1 MFHVQRFEPHTRTV
15 TEEFS
20 KLKMH
25 LFFILTDQAHKAPPV
40 QFLLNVRISSQTF
53 RQTTLHLDFH
63 CLPSF
68 HLDFHCLPSFH
79 LDFHCL
85 PSFHVDFHC
94 LPSFHVDFH
103 CLPSFHLDFHCL
115 PSFHLDFHCPFTEVA
130 QYVAHSQNVPLITTI
145 NSFGLRS
152 QYVAHSQ
159 NVPLITTI
167 NSFGL
172 RSQYVA
178 HSQNVPL
185 ITTINSFG
193 LRAVQSSRNASD
205 LKISTNSSTIRC
217 FLRSSTSA
225 MLP

>member
-1 MFHVQRFEPHTRTV
+1 MFHVQCFEPHTRTV

-79 LDFHCL
+79 
-85 PSFHVDFHC
+85 VDFHC

-103 CLPSFHLDFHCL
+103 CLPSFHLDFHC
-115 PSFHLDFHCPFTEVA
+115 PFTEVA
-130 QYVAHSQNVPLITTI
+130 
-145 NSFGLRS
+145 

>member
-145 NSFGLRS
+145 NSFGLR
-152 QYVAHSQ
+152 
-159 NVPLITTI
+159 
-167 NSFGL
+167 
-172 RSQYVA
+172 
-178 HSQNVPL
+178 
-185 ITTINSFG
+185 
-193 LRAVQSSRNASD
+193 AVQSSRNASD